1 MPRAALVRFGV
12 PVRGDLAWEPV
23 KADVVF
29 GEDGMA
35 RAIRFVK

>member
-1 MPRAALVRFGV
+1 MAKIHYTAEGAVRADR
-12 PVRGDLAWEPV
+12 AWEPV

-35 RAIRFVK
+35 RAIRFVP